1 MKITSGKSTSYTGK
15 SAVRSRR
22 GYQVF
27 QRIIAKIFVVYIRRE
42 YIMSTAFTNVF
53 VPLWKKYFPGVDLP
67 ITYYYANLAREEDLA
82 ETLNLE
88 RCLIGNLKRVQ
99 DGYSFVYDAHTPGCS
114 GGKRYT
120 GFSKTLSP
128 KFKYFLSCGIPGEL
142 EGERYKKS
150 PQLVKQYIENHP
162 AFEAPGKYLVFKRL
176 DKLAQDEKPLAV
188 IFFATPDVLSSLF
201 TLANY
206 DWADPYGVICP
217 MGSGCSSII
226 NHPYL
231 ESQSENPR
239 CILGMFD
246 VSTRPYAQ
254 EGKLTFTIP
263 MQRFEQM
270 VANMEESFLI
280 THSWDLDESD
290 YP

>member
-1 MKITSGKSTSYTGK
+1 
-15 SAVRSRR
+15 
-22 GYQVF
+22 
-27 QRIIAKIFVVYIRRE
+27 
-42 YIMSTAFTNVF
+42 MSETFANFF
-53 VPLWKKYFPGVDLP
+53 LSLWDQYFAGADLP
-67 ITYYYANLAREEDLA
+67 IAYYYADQVREEDLA
-82 ETLNLE
+82 ETVNLD

-99 DGYSFVYDAHTPGCS
+99 DGYAFVYDVHTPGCS

-120 GFSKTLSP
+120 GFSKTLRR
-128 KFKYFLSCGIPGEL
+128 KFEYFLSCGIPGEL

-150 PQLVKQYIENHP
+150 PQLVKEYLENHP

-176 DKLAQDEKPLAV
+176 DKLAQEEKPLAV
-188 IFFATPDVLSSLF
+188 IFFATPDVLSGLF

-206 DWADPYGVICP
+206 DRADPYGVICP

-226 NHPYL
+226 NQPYL
-231 ESQSENPR
+231 EAQSENPR

-246 VSTRPYAQ
+246 VSARPCVP

-270 VANMEESFLI
+270 VANMEESFLK
-280 THSWDLDESD
+280 THSWDLVRKRLSVGVIQ
-290 YP
+290 